1 MNAPVVA
8 DLHLH
13 SHHSD
18 GVLAPSELMELAASR
33 GVTLAALTDHDTTA
47 GLEAAAAAASRCGIG
62 FVRGVEMSTGWNGQ
76 SVHVIALGVPEA
88 SDARATLETHLSEVR
103 SRRTERLQEIG
114 ARLQR
119 KARLPGVELA
129 AAVCRAHDVP
139 TRMHLARALVEQ
151 SHARDVGDA
160 FDRWLGHKAPGH
172 VPESWH
178 DLATTLVALRSCG
191 ATAVLAHPHR
201 YRLSSGALRRLL
213 GEFLEH
219 GGTAMEV
226 SVGGMSQNDLDRLA
240 TLARNGGFLASTASD
255 FHDPALPWNLPG
267 RFAKLPAGLE
277 SVAARF

>member
-1 MNAPVVA
+1 MNASVVA

-18 GVLAPSELMELAASR
+18 GVLAPDDLIKLAAAR

-47 GLEAAAAAASRCGIG
+47 GLDTAAAAAQRCGIG

-88 SDARATLETHLSEVR
+88 RAARASLEAHLAAVR
-103 SRRTERLQEIG
+103 SRRAERLQEIG

-119 KARLPGVELA
+119 KTRLPGVELA
-129 AAVCRAHDVP
+129 AAVCGAHDVP
-139 TRMHLARALVEQ
+139 TRMHLARALVEHG
-151 SHARDVGDA
+151 HARDVGDA

-172 VPESWH
+172 VPETWH

-213 GEFLEH
+213 GEFREH
-219 GGTAMEV
+219 GGAAMEV

-277 SVAARF
+277 SVAAHF